1 MPTGWSPPL
10 PASGPVARLTPRPA
24 GGALAHRRAPALA
37 VAAMILTPVM
47 TAGQVQTGTGT
58 VTGTVTGVDAQL
70 VAEAHVTVKGTR
82 LGALTGG
89 DGRFFIEGV
98 PEGMALLEIRRM
110 GYLIAAHP
118 VEVIPDVIFTLDV
131 ELELDPVRL
140 DQLEGY
146 ARRLLSPELTGFFER
161 RGRGGGHY
169 FTRDEIGRMNARLL
183 TDVLR
188 RVPGVRVEPLGGP
201 MGTSQVVRMQRAT
214 GISGARSCPVQYF
227 LNGVHFGVAPEIGIN
242 SYVRPDEVAAME
254 VYSGTSRLPPQFH
267 TSQRNSR
274 CGVIVIWTH
283 AGDRRQPR

>member
-1 MPTGWSPPL
+1 MPTAWL
-10 PASGPVARLTPRPA
+10 PSSLASRPVVRLTTTAA
-24 GGALAHRRAPALA
+24 GGTFARGRSLALT
-37 VAAMILTPVM
+37 VAAMLLTPVA
-47 TAGQVQTGTGT
+47 TAGQDRTVTGT
-58 VTGTVTGVDAQL
+58 VAGTVTGVDAQL

-89 DGRFFIEGV
+89 DGRFVIAGV
-98 PEGMALLEIRRM
+98 PEGMALLEVRRM
-110 GYLIAAHP
+110 GYLVASHP
-118 VEVIPDVIFTLDV
+118 VQVVPDVIFTLDV
-131 ELELDPVRL
+131 ELELDPVKL

-161 RGRGGGHY
+161 RDRGGGHY
-169 FTRDEIGRMNARLL
+169 FTRDEISRLNARLL

-188 RVPGVRVEPLGGP
+188 RVPGVRVEPFGGP

-214 GISGARSCPVQYF
+214 GISGARECPVQYF
-227 LNGVHFGVAPEIGIN
+227 LNGVHFSVAPDIGIN

-283 AGDRRQPR
+283 AGERSQRR